1 MTAPRGLLT
10 RLRRIADRGRQHAH
24 RALQALLRSAP
35 GRSPGAVEWA
45 DTSRAGVVDVG
56 GWAYCPHDP
65 IETVVVLVDGEPRT
79 VADLGSPRPDVAAA
93 FRSAPGSGRSGWV
106 ATVEAPDSPG
116 ARVSIGAIAV
126 TTAGLV
132 ERFSPLVIT
141 LPSVRAEPDGCIDHP
156 ASESEVAPDVM
167 TIDGWALPREPLAR
181 VELRVDGRSVGLARP
196 LAAPRPDR
204 AHSPQPTAPLAGFVH
219 TFDFSDRDPG
229 ARVRID
235 GDIVTRSGHRA
246 ALDPVDVVIAPRS
259 DAASIPPHVQ
269 TLRQRVWDAC
279 AKPSTVDTPP
289 VRLLVVTHQLDLGG
303 GQLYLAELLRRLLVE
318 LDISCLVV
326 AARDGPLRP
335 ELEDL
340 GASVHLFGEYPV
352 ASPGP
357 YEATLLELS
366 ALTRDH
372 GCNVAVINTMGA
384 FIGADLARRVP
395 IPAVWAIHESYP
407 LGEYWHAAY
416 GPGGIHPY
424 VRAQAVEALDSTAAV
439 VFEATATRREYEP
452 YADARRLITV
462 PYGITLADVDRYRT
476 GADRD
481 SLRRAA
487 GIADHAT
494 LLLCMGTYEPRKAQG
509 ALALAFAEVA
519 DEFPD
524 AVLAFVGDVGGPYAR
539 AVRDVVDRLE
549 LGDRIRLEPVVT
561 DTYAW
566 YLKADAL
573 VSASDVESLPR
584 SVLEA
589 MAFEVPVLAAS
600 VYGLP
605 ELIDDGGNGLLCP
618 PRDID
623 ALVVGLRRLLS
634 LNAEQ
639 RAALGTA
646 GAKVVRERH
655 DASIYAGV
663 YRTLLR
669 GLLASPTA
677 LPRDLLPP

>member
-1 MTAPRGLLT
+1 MTTPRGLLT
-10 RLRRIADRGRQHAH
+10 RLRRIADRGRQHAY
-24 RALQALLRSAP
+24 RALRALLRSSP
-35 GRSPGAVEWA
+35 GRTPGAVEWA
-45 DTSRAGVVDVG
+45 DSSSSGVVHVG
-56 GWAYCPHDP
+56 GWAHCPDDP
-65 IETVVVLVDGEPRT
+65 IEAVVVLVDGEPRT

-93 FRSAPGSGRSGWV
+93 FRSGPGSGRSGWV

-116 ARVSIGAIAV
+116 GRVSIGAIAV
-126 TTAGLV
+126 TAGGLV
-132 ERFSPLVIT
+132 ERFDPLVIT
-141 LPSVRAEPDGCIDHP
+141 LSSVTVEPDGWIDHP
-156 ASESEVAPDVM
+156 ASESEVAPEVV

-181 VELRVDGRSVGLARP
+181 VELRVDGRNAGLARP
-196 LAAPRPDR
+196 LAAPRPDL
-204 AHSPQPTAPLAGFVH
+204 AQSPQPAAPLAGFVH
-219 TFDFSDRDPG
+219 TFDFGDCEPG
-229 ARVRID
+229 ELVRID
-235 GDIVTRSGHRA
+235 GDVVTHSGRRA
-246 ALDPVDVVIAPRS
+246 ALESVNVMVGRRS
-259 DAASIPPHVQ
+259 DTSSIPPHIQ
-269 TLRQRVWDAC
+269 TLRERVWDAC
-279 AKPSTVDTPP
+279 AKPATVDTPP

-318 LDISCLVV
+318 LDISCFVV
-326 AARDGPLRP
+326 AARDGPLRA

-357 YEATLLELS
+357 YEAALLEL
-366 ALTRDH
+366 AAVTRDH
-372 GCNVAVINTMGA
+372 GCNVAVVNTMGA

-424 VRAQAVEALDSTAAV
+424 VREQAVEALNSTAAV
-439 VFEATATRREYEP
+439 VFEASATRREYEP

-462 PYGITLADVDRYRT
+462 PYGITLSDVDRYRA

-481 SLRRAA
+481 RLRRAA
-487 GIADHAT
+487 GIPDHAT
-494 LLLCMGTYEPRKAQG
+494 LLLCMGTYEPRKGQG

-524 AVLAFVGDVGGPYAR
+524 AVLAFVGDVGGPYAQ

-589 MAFEVPVLAAS
+589 MAFEAPVLAAS

-605 ELIDDGGNGLLCP
+605 DLIDDGVNGLLCA

-639 RAALGTA
+639 RTALGTA
-646 GAKVVRERH
+646 GAKIVRDRH

-669 GLLASPTA
+669 ELLANPTA
-677 LPRDLLPP
+677 LPHDLLPP